1 MGLLNIFGTRKTKLP
16 LQLPVGTF
24 TVNKL
29 GLITSSTL
37 PRSFPLQCAQAIA
50 STVIAT
56 FKEARESRLP
66 LVELSVK
73 YPGLKVAARDLGGG
87 AIIFL
92 LPRSMGQS

>member
-1 MGLLNIFGTRKTKLP
+1 MGLLNIFARRRSRLP

-29 GLITSSTL
+29 GAITASTL
-37 PRSFPLQCAQAIA
+37 PRSFPLQCAHEIA
-50 STVIAT
+50 EAVVAT
-56 FKEARESRLP
+56 FKEARASRLP
-66 LVELSVK
+66 LAELNVT

-92 LPRSMGQS
+92 LPRTMGQN